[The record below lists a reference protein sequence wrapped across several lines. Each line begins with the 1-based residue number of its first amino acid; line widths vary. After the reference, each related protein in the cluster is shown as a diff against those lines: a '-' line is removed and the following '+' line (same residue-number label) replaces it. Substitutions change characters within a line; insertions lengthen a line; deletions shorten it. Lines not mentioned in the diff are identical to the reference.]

1 MSATVTA
8 IDKALAGSPLFRRL
22 AAERDAAA
30 SRAEGAAIEG
40 LKAALDDMATLL
52 RQALAAQENHSTAL
66 LKAVSADKGSDRD
79 VVKALGKLSADIKA
93 SKPAP
98 AKEMP
103 DRTNE
108 VVAAINSLREGLAS
122 VVETLMAPV
131 DLETNNYG
139 EPVSAQRRAKGK
151 KK

>member
-79 VVKALGKLSADIKA
+79 VVKAIGKLSADIKGL
-93 SKPAP
+93 KPKDA
-98 AKEMP
+98 AK